1 MTFNKNL
8 VIGLTL
14 GIFIGMLGIAQA
26 DGTAGT
32 TTDPLV
38 TVSYMEMKLKALDD
52 KYLTEVNALKTQI
65 EQMNQGGSSTTG
77 SQVFEIISIP
87 KGNAV
92 YFADS
97 AEFIVR
103 VGNANVIDP
112 NAVGIPDLT
121 EGSKVLNG
129 KRVPIDHHMLV
140 PSNDGRGILTTED
153 CWMMIKGNYT
163 MISNN

>member
-8 VIGLTL
+8 VISLTL
-14 GIFIGMLGIAQA
+14 GIFIGVIGVVQA

-38 TVSYMEMKLKALDD
+38 TVSYMELKLKALDD
-52 KYLTEVNALKTQI
+52 KYLAEVNALKSQI
-65 EQMNQGGSSTTG
+65 EQLSQGGNSSKG
-77 SQVFEIISIP
+77 SQLFEIINVP
-87 KGNAV
+87 KDSAV

-103 VGNANVIDP
+103 VGKATVIDP

-121 EGSKVLNG
+121 AGSKVLNG
-129 KRVPIDHHMLV
+129 KGVPIDHHMLV
-140 PSNDGRGILTTED
+140 PSNDGRGIVTADD

-163 MISNN
+163 IISNK

>member
-8 VIGLTL
+8 IIGLTL
-14 GIFIGMLGIAQA
+14 GIFIGMLGITQA

-38 TVSYMEMKLKALDD
+38 TVSYMELKLKALDD
-52 KYLTEVNALKTQI
+52 KYLSEVNALKSQI
-65 EQMNQGGSSTTG
+65 EQMSQIGNSTTG
-77 SQVFEIISIP
+77 TQKFEIINVP
-87 KGNAV
+87 KGSAV

-103 VGNANVIDP
+103 VGHATVIDP
-112 NAVGIPDLT
+112 NSVGIPDLT

-129 KRVPIDHHMLV
+129 KGVPIDHHMLV

-163 MISNN
+163 TISNE